1 MLSSVGS
8 FGNRADWSGQSDQIQ
23 LESVGCQRIGHHW
36 IL

>member
-8 FGNRADWSGQSDQIQ
+8 FGNRAGSGQSDQIQ
-23 LESVGCQRIGHHW
+23 LERIGHHW